1 MKFNKLFN
9 EKTNNRQTEFE
20 KLPDLPDPIK
30 ADQDLFKGNNKV
42 QCSKIR
48 KNLQKFRE
56 MTFKKKCNFMGQC
69 TV

>member
-30 ADQDLFKGNNKV
+30 ADQDLFKGNNQAV
-42 QCSKIR
+42 
-48 KNLQKFRE
+48 L
-56 MTFKKKCNFMGQC
+56 
-69 TV
+69 